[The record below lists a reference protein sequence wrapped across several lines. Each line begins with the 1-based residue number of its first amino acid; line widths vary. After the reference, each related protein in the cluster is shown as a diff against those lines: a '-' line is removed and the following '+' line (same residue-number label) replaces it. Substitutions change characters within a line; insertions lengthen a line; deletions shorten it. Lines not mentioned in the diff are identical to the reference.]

1 MQLLSAFITID
12 SLGLIYLFN
21 YYRRKKEMKEIRIH
35 GRGGQGSVTAA
46 ELLAMAAFEDGKFSQ
61 AFPAFGVER
70 RGAPVM
76 AFVRL
81 DDKPIRLRSQIY
93 EPDYVIVQ
101 DATLVDVV
109 DVARGTKPEGFI
121 LINTEKSP
129 EHFKMVTKAS
139 IKTLDATKLAMDFIG
154 KPIVNT
160 TLIGA
165 FAGVSGMIKPESI
178 KNAVMERFPGKVG
191 ENNAAAI
198 QAAYDMMEAQR

>member
-1 MQLLSAFITID
+1 
-12 SLGLIYLFN
+12 
-21 YYRRKKEMKEIRIH
+21 MKEIRIH

-46 ELLAMAAFEDGKFSQ
+46 ELLAVAAFEDGKYSQ

-81 DDKPIRLRSQIY
+81 DDKIIRLRSQIY

-109 DVARGTKPEGFI
+109 DVAKGAKPDGII
-121 LINTEKSP
+121 LVNTEKSP
-129 EHFKMVTKAS
+129 DELNLVTKAS
-139 IKTLDATKLAMDFIG
+139 VKTLDATKLAMDFIG

-165 FAGVSGMIKPESI
+165 FAGVSGLIRPQSI
-178 KNAVMERFPGKVG
+178 KNAVMERFPGKTG
-191 ENNAAAI
+191 EKNAAAI

>member
-1 MQLLSAFITID
+1 
-12 SLGLIYLFN
+12 
-21 YYRRKKEMKEIRIH
+21 MKEIRIH

-46 ELLAMAAFEDGKFSQ
+46 ELLAVAAFDDGKYSQ

-93 EPDYVIVQ
+93 DPDYVIVQ

-109 DVARGTKPEGFI
+109 NIAAGSKPDGFI
-121 LINTEKSP
+121 LINTEKKP
-129 EHFKMVTKAS
+129 ESFILDTRAP
-139 IKTLDATKLAMDFIG
+139 IKTLDATKLAMDIIG

-160 TLIGA
+160 ILAGA
-165 FAGVSGMIKPESI
+165 FAGASGLLHPESI
-178 KNAVMERFPGKVG
+178 KDAVLERFPGKVG
-191 ENNAAAI
+191 EKNASAI
-198 QAAYDMMEAQR
+198 QAAYDLMENQR